1 MTDSPEARL
10 LLRLQTTGSNTNIW
24 GGYLDTNQQML
35 SRASKGYQAIAM
47 TGDQTI
53 SWTNYSLTN
62 IGAVRTIKL
71 TGSLSAVAN
80 LVVPSLEMDFNII
93 NSTGKTITVKTSAG
107 TGIAVVNGAR
117 VALFCDA
124 ADVYQSS
131 PTNISTFVPTTDY
144 DITTKTYVDTAIAAA
159 TFSSSP
165 GTLRITAADTTA
177 KFLSSAI
184 TVSGL
189 LTKTIVNPG
198 ANETLDLSVI
208 GDGAGTV
215 TSIAQSFTGGLIS
228 VSGSPVTT
236 SGTLALTVAGTSG
249 GIPYFGSTSTWASSA
264 ALDQYGIVYGG
275 GAGATPVATAAGTT
289 GQVLT
294 ATTSAAPS
302 FQTLPI
308 PTVPAGAI
316 IYTAINFGGL

>member
-107 TGIAVVNGAR
+107 TGIAVVNGGRA
-117 VALFCDA
+117 ALFCDA
-124 ADVYQSS
+124 ADVYQAS
-131 PTNISTFVPTTDY
+131 PTNISTFVPTNDY

-159 TFSSSP
+159 TFPSSP

-184 TVSGL
+184 TVGGS
-189 LTKTIVNPG
+189 LTTTVVNPG
-198 ANETLDLSVI
+198 ANETLLLS
-208 GDGAGTV
+208 DTPAT
-215 TSIAQSFTGGLIS
+215 
-228 VSGSPVTT
+228 
-236 SGTLALTVAGTSG
+236 GTSG
-249 GIPYFGSTSTWASSA
+249 GIAYFSSALTLASSA
-264 ALDQYGIVYGG
+264 TLTQYGIVYGG
-275 GAGATPVATAAGTT
+275 GAGATPVATASGTT

-302 FQTLPI
+302 FQTLPT

-316 IYTAINFGGL
+316 IYTAISFGGF

>member
-107 TGIAVVNGAR
+107 TGIAVVNGGRA
-117 VALFCDA
+117 ALFCDA
-124 ADVYQSS
+124 SDVYQAS
-131 PTNISTFVPTTDY
+131 PTNISTFVPTNDY
-144 DITTKTYVDTAIAAA
+144 DITIKRY
-159 TFSSSP
+159 
-165 GTLRITAADTTA
+165 
-177 KFLSSAI
+177 
-184 TVSGL
+184 
-189 LTKTIVNPG
+189 
-198 ANETLDLSVI
+198 
-208 GDGAGTV
+208 
-215 TSIAQSFTGGLIS
+215 TSNRHKWRYCLF
-228 VSGSPVTT
+228 
-236 SGTLALTVAGTSG
+236 
-249 GIPYFGSTSTWASSA
+249 
-264 ALDQYGIVYGG
+264 
-275 GAGATPVATAAGTT
+275 
-289 GQVLT
+289 
-294 ATTSAAPS
+294 
-302 FQTLPI
+302 
-308 PTVPAGAI
+308 
-316 IYTAINFGGL
+316 

>member
-93 NSTGKTITVKTSAG
+93 NSTGRTITVKTSAG

-159 TFSSSP
+159 TFPSSP
-165 GTLRITAADTTA
+165 GTLRITASDTTA

-184 TVSGL
+184 TVGGS
-189 LTKTIVNPG
+189 LTTTVVNSG
-198 ANETLDLSVI
+198 ANETLLLS
-208 GDGAGTV
+208 DTPAT
-215 TSIAQSFTGGLIS
+215 
-228 VSGSPVTT
+228 
-236 SGTLALTVAGTSG
+236 GTSG
-249 GIPYFGSTSTWASSA
+249 GIAYFSSALTLASSA
-264 ALDQYGIVYGG
+264 TLIQYGIVYGG
-275 GAGATPVATAAGTT
+275 GAGASPVATASGTT

-302 FQTLPI
+302 FQTLPT

-316 IYTAINFGGL
+316 IYTAINFGGF

>member
-184 TVSGL
+184 TVGGS
-189 LTKTIVNPG
+189 LTTTVVNPG
-198 ANETLDLSVI
+198 ANETLLLS
-208 GDGAGTV
+208 DTPAT
-215 TSIAQSFTGGLIS
+215 
-228 VSGSPVTT
+228 
-236 SGTLALTVAGTSG
+236 GTSG
-249 GIPYFGSTSTWASSA
+249 GIAYFSSALTLASSA
-264 ALDQYGIVYGG
+264 TLIQYGIVYGG
-275 GAGATPVATAAGTT
+275 GAGATPVATASGTT

-302 FQTLPI
+302 FQTLPT

-316 IYTAINFGGL
+316 IYTAINFGGF

>member
-198 ANETLDLSVI
+198 AN
-208 GDGAGTV
+208 
-215 TSIAQSFTGGLIS
+215 
-228 VSGSPVTT
+228 
-236 SGTLALTVAGTSG
+236 
-249 GIPYFGSTSTWASSA
+249 
-264 ALDQYGIVYGG
+264 
-275 GAGATPVATAAGTT
+275 
-289 GQVLT
+289 
-294 ATTSAAPS
+294 
-302 FQTLPI
+302 
-308 PTVPAGAI
+308 
-316 IYTAINFGGL
+316 

>member
-184 TVSGL
+184 TVGGS
-189 LTKTIVNPG
+189 LTTTVVNPG
-198 ANETLDLSVI
+198 ANETLLLS
-208 GDGAGTV
+208 D
-215 TSIAQSFTGGLIS
+215 
-228 VSGSPVTT
+228 SPAT
-236 SGTLALTVAGTSG
+236 GTSG
-249 GIPYFGSTSTWASSA
+249 GIAYFSSALTLASSA
-264 ALDQYGIVYGG
+264 TLIQYGIVYGG
-275 GAGATPVATAAGTT
+275 GAGASPVATASGTTGQVLTGTTSAAPSWIAAGTT

-302 FQTLPI
+302 FQTLPS

-316 IYTAINFGGL
+316 IYTANNFGGF

>member
-165 GTLRITAADTTA
+165 GTVRISGGDTTA

-184 TVSGL
+184 TVGGS
-189 LTKTIVNPG
+189 LTTTVVNPG
-198 ANETLDLSVI
+198 ANETLLLS
-208 GDGAGTV
+208 D
-215 TSIAQSFTGGLIS
+215 
-228 VSGSPVTT
+228 SPAT
-236 SGTLALTVAGTSG
+236 GTSG
-249 GIPYFGSTSTWASSA
+249 GIAYFSSALTLASSA
-264 ALDQYGIVYGG
+264 TLIQYGIVYGG
-275 GAGATPVATAAGTT
+275 GAGASPVATASGTTGQVLTGTTSAAPSWIAAGTT

-302 FQTLPI
+302 FQTLPS

-316 IYTAINFGGL
+316 IYTANNFGGF